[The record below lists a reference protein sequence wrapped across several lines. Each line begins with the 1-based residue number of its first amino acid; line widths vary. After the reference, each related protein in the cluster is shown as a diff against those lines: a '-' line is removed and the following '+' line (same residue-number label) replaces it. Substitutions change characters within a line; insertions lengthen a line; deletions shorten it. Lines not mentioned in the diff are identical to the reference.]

1 LVNRSDFEHSY
12 NFTSA
17 KIKDHNRFL
26 GLTAFND
33 YTELAIGTNHPE
45 SGVVIEKVI
54 QVENIPELHCFDV
67 DEIFERT
74 SKKAYA
80 IIDCGA
86 YRMGELHRN

>member
-1 LVNRSDFEHSY
+1 
-12 NFTSA
+12 
-17 KIKDHNRFL
+17 L